1 MASWTI
7 SGKALFELLNIP
19 HVCHVGGYYF
29 LRVMQLAMKPSPQ
42 PLKSFPKAQGA
53 APLEARAATCPDCAC
68 VISLGEAEAPEE
80 KEEKEEVKEEKR
92 THDDS

>member
-1 MASWTI
+1 
-7 SGKALFELLNIP
+7 
-19 HVCHVGGYYF
+19 
-29 LRVMQLAMKPSPQ
+29 MQLAMKPSPQ

-80 KEEKEEVKEEKR
+80 KEEKEEVKEEKKDSWR
-92 THDDS
+92 LMTTHERGG